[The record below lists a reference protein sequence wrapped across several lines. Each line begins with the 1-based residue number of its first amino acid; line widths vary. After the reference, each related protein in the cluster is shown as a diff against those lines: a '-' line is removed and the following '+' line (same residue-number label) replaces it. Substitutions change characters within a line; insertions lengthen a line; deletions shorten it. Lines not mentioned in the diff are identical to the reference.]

1 MASISDQNWIVW
13 NQGKNPLV
21 NFNFMLRVELMFDLP
36 CKSVRA
42 FTRELEY
49 DYIQEGGLN
58 DYVHM
63 RRKPITRPFT
73 LEIERYVGV
82 DYIDPLPLGADLVL
96 PVLLFV
102 SRNHDQFIPGVVART
117 YVFTGCTVMKKTY
130 GDLVADQS
138 GLLVETTTLGYRE
151 MLCVDIPWSE
161 VGDNISKSIKT
172 VPTNA
177 RSIDKTPEELKVLGQ
192 QLYDQALEARDKANE
207 EFVQEDVDALLKELE
222 ETLKSLRTAVGPG
235 GSLTQQLDTAKK
247 NINGEGGKTK
257 KEIAD
262 EAMDAARLAKQ
273 ESRKEELAWKEKDD
287 AWQKAKDEVSAL
299 RSQMEEPSKK
309 VKDLEAQLEKI
320 QKDKTALEKQLP
332 ADVRTEEGAKTALE
346 AAQKAYD
353 EAEDELKKA
362 KESLQKA
369 IAENENNP
377 EVMAARE
384 KAEGSAAELA
394 SKQAESDAADK
405 ALTEAQKAYQ
415 AALRAWQ
422 EDQDEE
428 LERAAAKRKSCEDY
442 VRAQKK
448 NEQQLEKD
456 TEAQKKA
463 AEVLK
468 KEQEQAADALEEAK
482 QALDTARTEEQA
494 AADGNEADSESAGE
508 LEKRRQEAEAA
519 LEEAQKNYDKIE
531 AELKKTEEQ
540 VAEAPEKAKKL
551 ADALK
556 QAEKVLAD
564 AIAEERTLAD
574 RIAEGPQGNDEIE
587 NFRQAAETAKADLD
601 AARKGLDTARK
612 VDDAAQAELQELRK
626 KLEKPIFDGE
636 AGKRVES
643 AAESRNEA
651 KKELDAAEVH
661 VKGSAELAALAA
673 DIEKLQAEK
682 KKAEAAVQ
690 AAGGDRLKDAEKLE
704 ADAKAEA
711 DQAKKAHETAIENWK
726 NAVAKA
732 ETARDT
738 AEQAEQALAR
748 AQTDF
753 DRGTKQV
760 NPLQNSLINMKKRKD
775 TGTQAQTNCKDQHD
789 KCKEANS
796 ALQALLDT
804 ELLQINASYEN
815 VKKLS
820 KQTCF
825 HEKQVREVCQHMQAA
840 RKLLSEVVEI
850 PHTSD
855 TSDSSD
861 TLETAGTGE

>member
-1 MASISDQNWIVW
+1 MASITDQNWIVW

-21 NFNFMLRVELMFDLP
+21 NFNFMLRVELLFDLP

-42 FTRELEY
+42 FSRELEY

-161 VGDNISKSIKT
+161 VGDNISKDIKT
-172 VPTNA
+172 APTNA
-177 RSIDKTPEELKVLGQ
+177 RSIDKTSEELKVLGQ

-207 EFVQEDVDALLKELE
+207 EFAQGDVEALLEDLE
-222 ETLKSLRTAVGPG
+222 ETLTSLRAATGPG
-235 GSLTQQLDTAKK
+235 GSLTKQLDTAKR

-257 KEIAD
+257 KKIAD
-262 EAMDAARLAKQ
+262 EAMDAARLAQQ
-273 ESRKEELAWKEKDD
+273 EARKNELAWKEKDN
-287 AWQKAKDEVSAL
+287 AWRKAKDAVSAL
-299 RSQMEEPSKK
+299 QSQMKAPSEK
-309 VKDLEAQLEKI
+309 VKDLDAQLKKI
-320 QKDKTALEKQLP
+320 QEDKTALENQLP

-369 IAENENNP
+369 IAENEDDP
-377 EVMAARE
+377 QVKAARE
-384 KAEGSAAELA
+384 KADGTATELA
-394 SKQAESDAADK
+394 SKQAEADEADK
-405 ALTEAQKAYQ
+405 VLAEAQKVHQ

-422 EDQDEE
+422 EEQDEE
-428 LERAAAKRKSCEDY
+428 LERAAVKRKSCEDQ
-442 VRAQKK
+442 VRARQKDVR
-448 NEQQLEKD
+448 QLEKD
-456 TEAQKKA
+456 TEAQQKA
-463 AEVLK
+463 ADALE
-468 KEQEQAADALEEAK
+468 KEQEQAADALEKAK
-482 QALDTARTEEQA
+482 QALEATEEQA
-494 AADGNEADSESAGE
+494 AAGNTETADE
-508 LEKRRQEAEAA
+508 LEKRRQDAEKA
-519 LEEAQKNYDKIE
+519 LEEAQENYNKVE
-531 AELKKTEEQ
+531 NELKKTQEQLAEET
-540 VAEAPEKAKKL
+540 EKAKKQ

-564 AIAEERTLAD
+564 ASAEEKALAD
-574 RIAEGPQGNDEIE
+574 KIAKGPQDNDEIE
-587 NFRQAAETAKADLD
+587 ELRQETESAKADLD
-601 AARKGLDTARK
+601 AARKELDTAQK
-612 VDDAAQAELQELRK
+612 ADDAAQAELQELRK
-626 KLEKPIFDGE
+626 KLEKPILDGE

-661 VKGSAELAALAA
+661 AKACAELAALAS

-682 KKAEAAVQ
+682 KEAEAAVQ
-690 AAGGDRLKDAEKLE
+690 AAGGDRLKDAQTLE
-704 ADAKAEA
+704 DNTKKEA
-711 DQAKKAHETAIENWK
+711 DQAKSAHETAVGKWK
-726 NAVAKA
+726 DAAAKA
-732 ETARDT
+732 ETARDA
-738 AEQAEQALAR
+738 AEQADQMLAR

-753 DRGTKQV
+753 DRGKKQI

-775 TGTQAQTNCKDQHD
+775 TGTQAQTDCKEQHDRCKD
-789 KCKEANS
+789 ANS
-796 ALQALLDT
+796 ALQALSD
-804 ELLQINASYEN
+804 EDLLQINAGYEK
-815 VKKLS
+815 VKKLA
-820 KQTCF
+820 KQTCY
-825 HEKQVREVCQHMQAA
+825 HEQQVREVCQHMEAA

-850 PHTSD
+850 PAS
-855 TSDSSD
+855 
-861 TLETAGTGE
+861 ETAEEA

>member
-21 NFNFMLRVELMFDLP
+21 NFNFMLRVELLFDLP

-42 FTRELEY
+42 FSRELEY

-192 QLYDQALEARDKANE
+192 QLYDQALAAKEKANE
-207 EFVQEDVDALLKELE
+207 EFAQEDVEALLEELE
-222 ETLKSLRTAVGPG
+222 ETLTSLRAAVGSG
-235 GSLTQQLDTAKK
+235 GSLTKQLDTAKR

-262 EAMDAARLAKQ
+262 KAMDDARLAKQ
-273 ESRKEELAWKEKDD
+273 DVREKELAWREKDD
-287 AWQKAKDEVSAL
+287 AWRKTKDKVSEL
-299 RSQMEEPSKK
+299 QSQMKAPSEK
-309 VKDLEAQLEKI
+309 VKDINAQLEKI
-320 QKDKTALEKQLP
+320 QGEKTALEDQLP
-332 ADVRTEEGAKTALE
+332 ADVRTEEEAKTALE

-362 KESLQKA
+362 KEALQKA

-377 EVMAARE
+377 EVKAARE

-428 LERAAAKRKSCEDY
+428 LERAAAKRKSCEDH

-448 NEQQLEKD
+448 NAQQLEKD

-463 AEVLK
+463 ADALK
-468 KEQEQAADALEEAK
+468 KEQEQAANALEQAKEALEEA
-482 QALDTARTEEQA
+482 RTKEQA
-494 AADGNEADSESAGE
+494 AVDGDEEDPEAANE
-508 LEKRRQEAEAA
+508 LEKHRQEAEEV
-519 LEEAQKNYDKIE
+519 LEEAQKNYDKIKN
-531 AELKKTEEQ
+531 ELEKTQKQ
-540 VAEAPEKAKKL
+540 VAEAPEKATRL
-551 ADALK
+551 AAALK
-556 QAEKVLAD
+556 QAENVLAD
-564 AIAEERTLAD
+564 ARAEEKALSD
-574 RIAEGPQGNDEIE
+574 RIAKGPQDNDEIE
-587 NFRQAAETAKADLD
+587 DLRHAAETAKAGLET
-601 AARKGLDTARK
+601 AREELDTARTA
-612 VDDAAQAELQELRK
+612 DDTAQAELQKLREEQ
-626 KLEKPIFDGE
+626 EKPIYNGE

-643 AAESRNEA
+643 AAESRNNA
-651 KKELDAAEVH
+651 KKALDAAEVY
-661 VKGSAELAALAA
+661 VKTNAELAVLTA
-673 DIEKLQAEK
+673 DIEKLKAEK
-682 KKAEAAVQ
+682 QEAAAVVQ
-690 AAGGDRLKDAEKLE
+690 AIEDQLKDAQKLE
-704 ADAKAEA
+704 AEAKAEA
-711 DQAKKAHETAIENWK
+711 NQTKTAYDTATGKWES
-726 NAVAKA
+726 AVAKA
-732 ETARDT
+732 ETARDA
-738 AEQAEQALAR
+738 AEQADQMLAR

-753 DRGTKQV
+753 DRGKKQV

-775 TGTQAQTNCKDQHD
+775 TGTQAQTDCQEQHD
-789 KCKEANS
+789 KCKDANS
-796 ALQALLDT
+796 ALQALPD
-804 ELLQINASYEN
+804 ENLLQINAGYEK

-820 KQTCF
+820 KQTCY
-825 HEKQVREVCQHMQAA
+825 HEQQVREVCQHMQAA

-850 PHTSD
+850 PAA
-855 TSDSSD
+855 
-861 TLETAGTGE
+861 EPTAKA